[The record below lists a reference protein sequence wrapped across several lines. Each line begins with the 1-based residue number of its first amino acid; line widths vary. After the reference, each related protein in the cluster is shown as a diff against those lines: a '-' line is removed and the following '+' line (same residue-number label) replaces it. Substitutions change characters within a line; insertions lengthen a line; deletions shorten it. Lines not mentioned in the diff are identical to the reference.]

1 MRWSGKSLVVAAL
14 LSVAAIG
21 PAQKAAAGSDAVR
34 ARAIVDAA
42 KYPWSAIGR
51 VNFAGYRTKI
61 HCTGTMISERLV
73 LTAAHCLYNRVKK
86 TWLRAQS
93 IHFVAGY
100 QRGDQVA
107 SSPAIRY
114 IVSSAND
121 TTGRIHRSN
130 PGNDWALIELQ
141 KPIGLRSGY
150 LGWAVLDKAGL
161 EEALSAGGKI
171 AIAGYPSIRK
181 HAMSVDMD
189 CGRPGFLVNRG
200 VLTHRCALMAGD
212 SGGPVLLL
220 EDGKATIIAI
230 NVGNTVR
237 PKIAVSVATP
247 LKKFYKTILK
257 ASGSKAVL
265 LTTDKRFGIP
275 GQRPSR

>member
-14 LSVAAIG
+14 MSATAVW
-21 PAQKAAAGSDAVR
+21 PATTVDAGSDAIR
-34 ARAIVDAA
+34 ARTIVDAA

-61 HCTGTMISERLV
+61 HCTGAMISERLV
-73 LTAAHCLYNRVKK
+73 LTAAHCLYNRAKK
-86 TWLRAQS
+86 TWLRAQN

-100 QRGDQVA
+100 QRGDQVD

-114 IVSSAND
+114 IVSSAHD
-121 TTGRIHRSN
+121 ITSRIHRSN

-141 KPIGLRSGY
+141 KPIGLRTGY

-161 EEALSAGGKI
+161 EEVLQAGGKI
-171 AIAGYPSIRK
+171 AIAGYPNIRK
-181 HAMSVDMD
+181 HVMSMDME
-189 CGRPGFLVNRG
+189 CGRPGFLVKYG

-265 LTTDKRFGIP
+265 ATTDKRFGIP
-275 GQRPSR
+275 GQPPVR